1 MNGMIVKTYHSD
13 RVVYVLKRCSTCGKR
28 KPLGAFSPDKRRS
41 YGVACVCKECYNL
54 RRREERST
62 EEGKAKRRIEHTKY
76 LLDPAHKEN
85 KKRIDEKAR
94 RNPNGVITTLFWHM
108 KRRSKK
114 RKHAA
119 PKFTKVQLTKWLY
132 ANGFKELYDAWV
144 ASGYDKWMKPSCD
157 RIDDYKGYSLDNIRL
172 TTWKANKDKQTEDI
186 LLHRSTSGERC
197 KTTQRTDAS
206 GKVLKEW
213 VSLNAARRETGI
225 LALDHYIHTAKQAPD
240 GYFYRYAN

>member
-1 MNGMIVKTYHSD
+1 MPCKKCIRCGEVKDLSEFYTHPKMKD
-13 RVVYVLKRCSTCGKR
+13 GHLNK
-28 KPLGAFSPDKRRS
+28 
-41 YGVACVCKECYNL
+41 CKECCKKAS
-54 RRREERST
+54 RE
-62 EEGKAKRRIEHTKY
+62 A
-76 LLDPAHKEN
+76 DQFAH
-85 KKRIDEKAR
+85 DSSEK
-94 RNPNGVITTLFWHM
+94 GVIRVLYKTQ
-108 KRRSKK
+108 KRNSKV
-114 RKHAA
+114 RGHEPPAY
-119 PKFTKVQLTKWLY
+119 TKQEFKEWLY

-144 ASGYDKWMKPSCD
+144 ASGYDKWMNTSCD
-157 RIDDYKGYSLDNIRL
+157 RIDDYKGYSLDNICL